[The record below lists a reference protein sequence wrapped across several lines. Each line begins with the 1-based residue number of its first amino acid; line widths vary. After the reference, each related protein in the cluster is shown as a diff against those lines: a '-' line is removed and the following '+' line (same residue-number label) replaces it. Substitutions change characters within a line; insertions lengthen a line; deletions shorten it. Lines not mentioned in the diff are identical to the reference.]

1 MDTTS
6 GSGRRIEG
14 QSAVPRLHLGLGLA
28 ILKIERKGKRRKKM
42 VERAKRAR
50 KGKREKQRGRK
61 KKQQK
66 EKQRT
71 REQK

>member
-28 ILKIERKGKRRKKM
+28 ILKIERKGKRRKKI
-42 VERAKRAR
+42 VERAKRAE
-50 KGKREKQRGRK
+50 KGKEKSKGEGKKMNKRK
-61 KKQQK
+61 K
-66 EKQRT
+66 
-71 REQK
+71 

>member
-42 VERAKRAR
+42 VERAKRAE
-50 KGKREKQRGRK
+50 KGKEKSKGEGKKKEQKEKTWKREKK
-61 KKQQK
+61 
-66 EKQRT
+66 
-71 REQK
+71 

>member
-28 ILKIERKGKRRKKM
+28 ILKIERKGKRRKKI
-42 VERAKRAR
+42 VERAKRAE
-50 KGKREKQRGRK
+50 KGKKKSKGEGKKRNKRK
-61 KKQQK
+61 KK
-66 EKQRT
+66 
-71 REQK
+71 

>member
-1 MDTTS
+1 MDATS

-28 ILKIERKGKRRKKM
+28 IFKIKRKGKRRKKI
-42 VERAKRAR
+42 VGRAKRAR

-61 KKQQK
+61 NRITQQFRRYY
-66 EKQRT
+66 RT
-71 REQK
+71 H

>member
-28 ILKIERKGKRRKKM
+28 ILKIERKGKRRKKI
-42 VERAKRAR
+42 VERAKRAE
-50 KGKREKQRGRK
+50 KGKEKSKGEGKKGTKGKKRNK
-61 KKQQK
+61 KKK
-66 EKQRT
+66 T
-71 REQK
+71 